1 MNKKKPPIVL
11 IFYKRKKCIAKSIQ
25 SILLTCPSKIYLIS
39 DGGKNK
45 NEEKVIKNLR
55 IFVENK
61 IKKKNCKFI
70 KVYSLKNLGLKKNII
85 NGLNYVFSKEKSAI
99 IIEEDCIVD
108 ISFFNFC
115 FIILNRFKNNNKV
128 WGVTA
133 QTFLKNE
140 KDNYYFSKY
149 AHCWGWA
156 TWADRWK
163 KFNFDR
169 SKWIKW
175 SKSNFWKKSNTNY
188 IDDLEILYWKK
199 IYTDVFDS
207 KINSWNYIWQSFIWK
222 KKGLFIH
229 PPKNLVENIGFN
241 KGYTNTSLL
250 SKSFLYL
257 KKNKLSKIKFHPK
270 VKHNYLGDKIIFD
283 KVYFSHKFFLKNF
296 FFKVL
301 KLNLINKEIFKR
313 FVLKNF
319 KKNTY

>member
-1 MNKKKPPIVL
+1 MRSMNKKKLPIVL
-11 IFYKRKKCIAKSIQ
+11 IFYKRKNCIAKVLQ

-61 IKKKNCKFI
+61 IKKKKCKYI
-70 KVYSLKNLGLKKNII
+70 QVYSLKNLGLKKNII

-99 IIEEDCIVD
+99 IIEEDCVVD
-108 ISFFNFC
+108 SSFFNFC
-115 FIILNRFKNNNKV
+115 FVILNKFKNNNKV

-133 QTFLKNE
+133 QTFLKNQ

-169 SKWIKW
+169 TKWIKW

-188 IDDLEILYWKK
+188 IDNLEILYWKK
-199 IYTDVFDS
+199 IYTDVFNS

-222 KKGLFIH
+222 KRGFFIH
-229 PPKNLVENIGFN
+229 PQINLVENIGFN
-241 KGYTNTSLL
+241 KSYTNTSPA
-250 SKSFLYL
+250 SKNFLYL
-257 KKNKLSKIKFHPK
+257 KKEKISEIKFHPK

-283 KVYFSHKFFLKNF
+283 NVFFSYKFFLKNF

-313 FVLKNF
+313 FVLKNL
-319 KKNTY
+319 KK